1 MRVMT
6 KQEVDVVA
14 DVRCDI
20 CDESTSG
27 HGRHSPQF
35 GTLQAQ
41 WGYGAQ
47 HDGEAYEVHLCE
59 SCFFGALA
67 SLQNLRRGELMFS
80 DQGFEHNPDFGRVE
94 SHTKELI

>member
-41 WGYGAQ
+41 WGYGASMM
-47 HDGEAYEVHLCE
+47 ARLMKCTFVSPVFSVLWLRFRTCVEV
-59 SCFFGALA
+59 
-67 SLQNLRRGELMFS
+67 N
-80 DQGFEHNPDFGRVE
+80 
-94 SHTKELI
+94 